1 MVVQPAP
8 VLQNYEQPGGPV
20 LLINEFPLQS
30 EQLQALAQS
39 TSAQLQ
45 QQGWNIV
52 VDQDVEARV
61 RTWLPVS
68 MNSIGDPSKLFQE
81 GLVGIVV
88 LRKSQTKTIEA
99 VLLEENK
106 TTTFSIAENE

>member
-1 MVVQPAP
+1 M
-8 VLQNYEQPGGPV
+8 

-52 VDQDVEARV
+52 VDQDVEARA

-88 LRKSQTKTIEA
+88 LRQSQTKTIEA

>member
-1 MVVQPAP
+1 M
-8 VLQNYEQPGGPV
+8 